1 MNYYVI
7 TKIETV
13 NENITYTNIG
23 YVLSEIEANA
33 INQNY
38 ISYNNWIETNKTDLE
53 NGIKLIS
60 EYFISNPIVYYNLQN
75 TSCIDDFNLSL
86 ISDIQNL

>member
-53 NGIKLIS
+53 KGIKLIS

>member
-1 MNYYVI
+1 MNYHII
-7 TKIETV
+7 TKIENV
-13 NENITYTNIG
+13 NGSITYTNIG
-23 YVLSEIEANA
+23 YVLSETDANI

-60 EYFISNPIVYYNLQN
+60 EYFTSNPIVYNNLE
-75 TSCIDDFNLSL
+75 TTTCIDDFNLSL
-86 ISDIQNL
+86 ILDIQNL